1 MLAGSSA
8 AALLCHMPSWAQTA
22 APRDTDW
29 THYAN
34 DISSTRY
41 SPLDQIN
48 ASNFNKL
55 ELAWRFSTNSL
66 GPRLD
71 ADFMSTPLVAK
82 GRLYC
87 TAGFRR
93 DMVCLDAGTGE
104 LLWMHTHDE
113 GQRIGSRGGAGLG
126 AGYWTDGNNERII
139 YVTRGYNMFS
149 LDAKTGRPD
158 PDFGTAGMVDLRQ
171 NDDQEMDPNRGV
183 IGLHAPPLVVK
194 DTIVVGAPFYD
205 DGAAGLKAL
214 ATSIHQQ
221 FPDARYNVKRA
232 ISQGDL
238 VLLHSNVV
246 LVPGTKGAA
255 VIDIFRFQGGKLA
268 EHWDVIQNVPDTT
281 ASGNDM
287 FSTLSSPQVSQP
299 LDHRLTQANEALVT
313 KAFDEL
319 MVHKDLTALD
329 RYWDPGYLQ
338 HNTQM
343 QSGVPAAKVGLGNY
357 FASAPQLTVTPK
369 RIIAEGDLV
378 AVHSH
383 YVNYPGD
390 RGSAILDLFRVRNGK
405 IVEHWDIIQ
414 NVPETSANNN
424 GMF

>member
-1 MLAGSSA
+1 MPPTVPTTPARRAVVAFLA
-8 AALLCHMPSWAQTA
+8 AAVVLGAAAVPAVAAPHGPAAGHAAHGQGDHDGHGGYGDAARLGYQKAVAITVTKRVFEHGDTSVVDRYVRPDYIQHNPTA
-22 APRDTDW
+22 A
-29 THYAN
+29 
-34 DISSTRY
+34 
-41 SPLDQIN
+41 
-48 ASNFNKL
+48 
-55 ELAWRFSTNSL
+55 
-66 GPRLD
+66 
-71 ADFMSTPLVAK
+71 
-82 GRLYC
+82 
-87 TAGFRR
+87 
-93 DMVCLDAGTGE
+93 
-104 LLWMHTHDE
+104 
-113 GQRIGSRGGAGLG
+113 
-126 AGYWTDGNNERII
+126 
-139 YVTRGYNMFS
+139 
-149 LDAKTGRPD
+149 
-158 PDFGTAGMVDLRQ
+158 
-171 NDDQEMDPNRGV
+171 
-183 IGLHAPPLVVK
+183 
-194 DTIVVGAPFYD
+194 

-221 FPDARYNVKRA
+221 FPDARYNVKRV

-390 RGSAILDLFRVRNGK
+390 RGAAILDLFRVRNGK

-414 NVPETSANNN
+414 NVPETSANGN

>member
-1 MLAGSSA
+1 MPPTTPARRAVVAFLA
-8 AALLCHMPSWAQTA
+8 AAAVLGATAVPAAAASHGPAAGHAAHGQRGYGDLARLGYQKAVAITVVKRVFERGDTAVVDRFVRPDYIQHNPTA
-22 APRDTDW
+22 AD
-29 THYAN
+29 
-34 DISSTRY
+34 
-41 SPLDQIN
+41 
-48 ASNFNKL
+48 
-55 ELAWRFSTNSL
+55 
-66 GPRLD
+66 
-71 ADFMSTPLVAK
+71 
-82 GRLYC
+82 
-87 TAGFRR
+87 
-93 DMVCLDAGTGE
+93 
-104 LLWMHTHDE
+104 
-113 GQRIGSRGGAGLG
+113 GS
-126 AGYWTDGNNERII
+126 
-139 YVTRGYNMFS
+139 
-149 LDAKTGRPD
+149 
-158 PDFGTAGMVDLRQ
+158 
-171 NDDQEMDPNRGV
+171 
-183 IGLHAPPLVVK
+183 
-194 DTIVVGAPFYD
+194 
-205 DGAAGLKAL
+205 AGLKGL

-221 FPDARYNVKRA
+221 FPEARYTVKRA
-232 ISQGDL
+232 VSEGDL

-246 LVPGTKGAA
+246 LVPGTKGAS
-255 VIDIFRFQGGKLA
+255 VIDIFRFQGGRIA

-299 LDHRLTQANEALVT
+299 LDHRLTQANKALVT

-319 MVHKDLTALD
+319 MVHKDLSALD

-338 HNTQM
+338 HNPQM
-343 QSGVPAAKVGLGNY
+343 LSGVPAAKAGLGGY

-414 NVPETSANNN
+414 AVPETSANGN

>member
-1 MLAGSSA
+1 
-8 AALLCHMPSWAQTA
+8 
-22 APRDTDW
+22 
-29 THYAN
+29 
-34 DISSTRY
+34 
-41 SPLDQIN
+41 
-48 ASNFNKL
+48 
-55 ELAWRFSTNSL
+55 
-66 GPRLD
+66 
-71 ADFMSTPLVAK
+71 
-82 GRLYC
+82 
-87 TAGFRR
+87 
-93 DMVCLDAGTGE
+93 
-104 LLWMHTHDE
+104 
-113 GQRIGSRGGAGLG
+113 
-126 AGYWTDGNNERII
+126 
-139 YVTRGYNMFS
+139 
-149 LDAKTGRPD
+149 
-158 PDFGTAGMVDLRQ
+158 
-171 NDDQEMDPNRGV
+171 
-183 IGLHAPPLVVK
+183 
-194 DTIVVGAPFYD
+194 
-205 DGAAGLKAL
+205 

-232 ISQGDL
+232 ISEGDL

-255 VIDIFRFQGGKLA
+255 VIDIFRFQGGRIA

-287 FSTLSSPQVSQP
+287 FSTLSSPRVSQP
-299 LDHRLTQANEALVT
+299 LDHRLTQANQALVT

-338 HNTQM
+338 HNPQM
-343 QSGVPAAKVGLGNY
+343 QSGVPAAKAGLGGY
-357 FASAPQLTVTPK
+357 FASVPQLTVTPK

-390 RGSAILDLFRVRNGK
+390 RGAAILDLFRVRNGK

-414 NVPETSANNN
+414 SVPETSANGN

>member
-1 MLAGSSA
+1 MRRLERTMPPAAPTTPARRTVVAFLA
-8 AALLCHMPSWAQTA
+8 AAAVLGAAAVPAAAAPHGPAAGHAAHGQGDHGHGGHGEPARRGYQKATAIAVVKGVFERGNTAVVDRFVRSDYIQHNPTA
-22 APRDTDW
+22 AD
-29 THYAN
+29 
-34 DISSTRY
+34 
-41 SPLDQIN
+41 
-48 ASNFNKL
+48 
-55 ELAWRFSTNSL
+55 
-66 GPRLD
+66 
-71 ADFMSTPLVAK
+71 
-82 GRLYC
+82 
-87 TAGFRR
+87 
-93 DMVCLDAGTGE
+93 
-104 LLWMHTHDE
+104 
-113 GQRIGSRGGAGLG
+113 GS
-126 AGYWTDGNNERII
+126 
-139 YVTRGYNMFS
+139 
-149 LDAKTGRPD
+149 
-158 PDFGTAGMVDLRQ
+158 
-171 NDDQEMDPNRGV
+171 
-183 IGLHAPPLVVK
+183 
-194 DTIVVGAPFYD
+194 
-205 DGAAGLKAL
+205 AGLKAL

-232 ISQGDL
+232 ISEGDL

-255 VIDIFRFQGGKLA
+255 VIDIFRFQGGRIA

-287 FSTLSSPQVSQP
+287 FSTLSSPRVSQP
-299 LDHRLTQANEALVT
+299 LDHRLTQANQELVT

-338 HNTQM
+338 HNPQM
-343 QSGVPAAKVGLGNY
+343 QSGVPAAKAGLGGY
-357 FASAPQLTVTPK
+357 FASVPQLTVTPK

-390 RGSAILDLFRVRNGK
+390 RGAAILDLFRVRNGK

-414 NVPETSANNN
+414 SVPETSANNN

>member
-1 MLAGSSA
+1 MPPTAPTTPARRAVVAFLA
-8 AALLCHMPSWAQTA
+8 AAAVLGAAAVPAVAAPQGPVAAGRAAYGHDGYGDAARLGYQKAVAITVAKRVFEHGDTAVVDRYVRPDYIQHNPTA
-22 APRDTDW
+22 A
-29 THYAN
+29 
-34 DISSTRY
+34 
-41 SPLDQIN
+41 
-48 ASNFNKL
+48 
-55 ELAWRFSTNSL
+55 
-66 GPRLD
+66 
-71 ADFMSTPLVAK
+71 
-82 GRLYC
+82 
-87 TAGFRR
+87 
-93 DMVCLDAGTGE
+93 
-104 LLWMHTHDE
+104 
-113 GQRIGSRGGAGLG
+113 
-126 AGYWTDGNNERII
+126 
-139 YVTRGYNMFS
+139 
-149 LDAKTGRPD
+149 
-158 PDFGTAGMVDLRQ
+158 
-171 NDDQEMDPNRGV
+171 
-183 IGLHAPPLVVK
+183 
-194 DTIVVGAPFYD
+194 

-214 ATSIHQQ
+214 ATSIHQR
-221 FPDARYNVKRA
+221 FPDARYNVKRV

-246 LVPGTKGAA
+246 LVPGTKGAS

-299 LDHRLTQANEALVT
+299 LDHRLTQANQALVT
-313 KAFDEL
+313 EAFDEL
-319 MVHKDLTALD
+319 MVHKDLSALD

-338 HNTQM
+338 HNPQM
-343 QSGVPAAKVGLGNY
+343 LNGVPAAKTGLGGY

-390 RGSAILDLFRVRNGK
+390 RGAAILDLFRVRNGK

-414 NVPETSANNN
+414 NVPETSANGN

>member
-1 MLAGSSA
+1 MPPNAPTTPARRAVVAFLA
-8 AALLCHMPSWAQTA
+8 AAAVLGATAVPAVAAPHGPAAGHTAHCHAGYGDAARLGYQKTVAITVAKRVFEHGDTAVVDRYVRPDYIQHNPTA
-22 APRDTDW
+22 AD
-29 THYAN
+29 
-34 DISSTRY
+34 
-41 SPLDQIN
+41 
-48 ASNFNKL
+48 
-55 ELAWRFSTNSL
+55 
-66 GPRLD
+66 
-71 ADFMSTPLVAK
+71 
-82 GRLYC
+82 
-87 TAGFRR
+87 
-93 DMVCLDAGTGE
+93 
-104 LLWMHTHDE
+104 
-113 GQRIGSRGGAGLG
+113 GS
-126 AGYWTDGNNERII
+126 
-139 YVTRGYNMFS
+139 
-149 LDAKTGRPD
+149 
-158 PDFGTAGMVDLRQ
+158 
-171 NDDQEMDPNRGV
+171 
-183 IGLHAPPLVVK
+183 
-194 DTIVVGAPFYD
+194 
-205 DGAAGLKAL
+205 AGLKAL

-221 FPDARYNVKRA
+221 FPDARYNVQRA

-246 LVPGTKGAA
+246 LVPGTKGAS

-299 LDHRLTQANEALVT
+299 LDHRLTQANQALVT

-338 HNTQM
+338 HNPQM
-343 QSGVPAAKVGLGNY
+343 QNGVAAAKVGLGGY
-357 FASAPQLTVTPK
+357 FASAPHLTVAPK

-390 RGSAILDLFRVRNGK
+390 RGAAILDLFRVRNGK

-414 NVPETSANNN
+414 NVPETSANGN

>member
-1 MLAGSSA
+1 MPPTTPARRAVVAFLA
-8 AALLCHMPSWAQTA
+8 AAAVLGATAVPAAAASHGPAAGHAAHGQRGYGDLARLGYQKAVAITVVKRVFERGDTAVVDRFVRPDYIQHNPTA
-22 APRDTDW
+22 AD
-29 THYAN
+29 
-34 DISSTRY
+34 
-41 SPLDQIN
+41 
-48 ASNFNKL
+48 
-55 ELAWRFSTNSL
+55 
-66 GPRLD
+66 
-71 ADFMSTPLVAK
+71 
-82 GRLYC
+82 
-87 TAGFRR
+87 
-93 DMVCLDAGTGE
+93 
-104 LLWMHTHDE
+104 
-113 GQRIGSRGGAGLG
+113 GS
-126 AGYWTDGNNERII
+126 
-139 YVTRGYNMFS
+139 
-149 LDAKTGRPD
+149 
-158 PDFGTAGMVDLRQ
+158 
-171 NDDQEMDPNRGV
+171 
-183 IGLHAPPLVVK
+183 
-194 DTIVVGAPFYD
+194 
-205 DGAAGLKAL
+205 AGLKGL
-214 ATSIHQQ
+214 AASIHQQ
-221 FPDARYNVKRA
+221 FPEARYNVKRA
-232 ISQGDL
+232 VSEGDL

-246 LVPGTKGAA
+246 LVPGTKGAS
-255 VIDIFRFQGGKLA
+255 VIDIFRFQGGRIA

-299 LDHRLTQANEALVT
+299 LDHRLTQANKALVT

-338 HNTQM
+338 HNPQM
-343 QSGVPAAKVGLGNY
+343 QNGVAAAKVGLGGY

-414 NVPETSANNN
+414 AVPETSANGN

>member
-1 MLAGSSA
+1 MPPTAPTTPARRAVVAFLA
-8 AALLCHMPSWAQTA
+8 AASVLGAAAVPAVAAPQGTA
-22 APRDTDW
+22 AGYAAHGHGGYGDAARLGYQKAVAITVTKRVFERGDTAVVD
-29 THYAN
+29 
-34 DISSTRY
+34 RY
-41 SPLDQIN
+41 
-48 ASNFNKL
+48 
-55 ELAWRFSTNSL
+55 
-66 GPRLD
+66 
-71 ADFMSTPLVAK
+71 V
-82 GRLYC
+82 
-87 TAGFRR
+87 
-93 DMVCLDAGTGE
+93 
-104 LLWMHTHDE
+104 
-113 GQRIGSRGGAGLG
+113 
-126 AGYWTDGNNERII
+126 
-139 YVTRGYNMFS
+139 
-149 LDAKTGRPD
+149 RPD
-158 PDFGTAGMVDLRQ
+158 YIQHNPTA
-171 NDDQEMDPNRGV
+171 
-183 IGLHAPPLVVK
+183 A
-194 DTIVVGAPFYD
+194 
-205 DGAAGLKAL
+205 DGSAGLKAL

-221 FPDARYNVKRA
+221 FPDARYDVKRA

-246 LVPGTKGAA
+246 LVPGTKGAS

-299 LDHRLTQANEALVT
+299 LDHRLTQANQALVT

-319 MVHKDLTALD
+319 MVHKDLSALD
-329 RYWDPGYLQ
+329 RYWDPSYLQ
-338 HNTQM
+338 HNPQM
-343 QSGVPAAKVGLGNY
+343 LNGVPAAKTGLGGY

-390 RGSAILDLFRVRNGK
+390 RGAAILDLFRVRNGK

-414 NVPETSANNN
+414 NVPETSANGN

>member
-1 MLAGSSA
+1 MSPTAPTTPARRAVVAFLAAGAVLGA
-8 AALLCHMPSWAQTA
+8 AAVPAVAAPHGPAAGHAAYGHGGYGGYGDAARLSRQKAIAITVTKRVFEHGDTAVVDRYVRPDYIQHNPTA
-22 APRDTDW
+22 A
-29 THYAN
+29 
-34 DISSTRY
+34 
-41 SPLDQIN
+41 
-48 ASNFNKL
+48 
-55 ELAWRFSTNSL
+55 
-66 GPRLD
+66 
-71 ADFMSTPLVAK
+71 
-82 GRLYC
+82 
-87 TAGFRR
+87 
-93 DMVCLDAGTGE
+93 
-104 LLWMHTHDE
+104 
-113 GQRIGSRGGAGLG
+113 
-126 AGYWTDGNNERII
+126 
-139 YVTRGYNMFS
+139 
-149 LDAKTGRPD
+149 
-158 PDFGTAGMVDLRQ
+158 
-171 NDDQEMDPNRGV
+171 
-183 IGLHAPPLVVK
+183 
-194 DTIVVGAPFYD
+194 

-232 ISQGDL
+232 ISEGDL

-246 LVPGTKGAA
+246 LVPGTKGAS
-255 VIDIFRFQGGKLA
+255 VIDIFRFQGGKIA

-299 LDHRLTQANEALVT
+299 LDHRLTQANKALVT

-319 MVHKDLTALD
+319 MVHRDLSALD

-338 HNTQM
+338 HNPQM
-343 QSGVPAAKVGLGNY
+343 LNGVPAAKAGLGGY

-414 NVPETSANNN
+414 AVPETSVNGN